1 LGFRIVCQLFWLFFW
16 DFNTVSILWFHIFA
30 GRASLIG
37 VCSALRPLF
46 TSLRHFPSVPE
57 NALLIFLALAML
69 AGIITPPIIIS
80 GSANFDAKT
89 EQYLVSTSLSKSSQV
104 ALQAWENKNS
114 NAGILQLFAV
124 FYQLSKLLASIYIR
138 LHIILEPA
146 LCKNSSMLKLVRY
159 ILTCEQFRG
168 WHVFRY
174 HSCCYEGIGTVSLQL
189 LCFDPSY

>member
-1 LGFRIVCQLFWLFFW
+1 LFWLFSW

-46 TSLRHFPSVPE
+46 TSLRHFSNVPE

-69 AGIITPPIIIS
+69 AGIITPPIIIT

-104 ALQAWENKNS
+104 VL
-114 NAGILQLFAV
+114 
-124 FYQLSKLLASIYIR
+124 
-138 LHIILEPA
+138 P
-146 LCKNSSMLKLVRY
+146 
-159 ILTCEQFRG
+159 T
-168 WHVFRY
+168 
-174 HSCCYEGIGTVSLQL
+174 
-189 LCFDPSY
+189 